1 VIAEP
6 ERLHEHAELFRLLTH
21 YASLGAEDRETW
33 RDRVMEQAPVAPRE
47 LSRLHGELIAQ
58 GWVEQN
64 TGLTPVLKAGC
75 VSACYRV
82 TSAGLKAYRHACKE
96 AAEPSAQDEP
106 ATADD

>member
-21 YASLGAEDRETW
+21 YAGLGAEDRETW

-64 TGLTPVLKAGC
+64 TGLTPVLRAGC

-82 TSAGLKAYRHACKE
+82 TSAGLKAYRQACKE
-96 AAEPSAQDEP
+96 TAGQQTQDE
-106 ATADD
+106 AAASD